1 MKDCRSKNVQQVK
14 CANQVE
20 QEANVLCAFN
30 GKVERN
36 NEVWYIDSGC
46 SNHMTAHES
55 LLIDIDT
62 NFTGKVKMGD
72 GNIVKATG
80 RGTLVINTKKGRRCI
95 REVMLVPGLDENLLS
110 VGQMM
115 EHGYFLLFGGTVVEI
130 YDDISLSNLVTKVE
144 VKNRS
149 FPLVLKYLEE
159 VAKKASV
166 TSSMKLWHKR
176 LGHLNMTS
184 LQNLQ
189 KDEMVQG
196 IPKMDQCN
204 ETCEGRVFGK
214 HHRDSF
220 EARKA
225 WRATKP
231 LEFIHSDVCGP
242 IKTTTICGN
251 RYFLTFIDDYSRM
264 CWVYF
269 IRFKYEVF
277 TIFKKFKAIMELQ
290 SGYQIKRLR
299 SDRGGEY
306 TSHEFNA
313 FCEYVGLEKQLT
325 VAYSPQQNE
334 IAVRKNKT
342 IVEMAKS
349 MMHEK
354 NMPYKFWGE
363 AVNTSVYL
371 LNRCPTKALK
381 KKTPF
386 EVFSG
391 RKPFMKHLRVFG
403 SVCFTLIPHQLRH
416 KLEKS
421 SNKGVFVGYS
431 TSEKG
436 YRIYN
441 VLTQKII
448 LSRDVIFDEDSMW
461 NWDTMVEE
469 KDSVSLQIDLN
480 KRQTREPMETS
491 VQEEVTDNG
500 DIQGTPQQ
508 ATMSPQSSQS
518 QITTPSS
525 TPVRLRN
532 LNEIYAT
539 CNYCV
544 EEPETYEE
552 AEKDKGWKKAMK
564 EELEMIEKNDIW
576 ELVNRPSDKPVIS
589 VKWVYK
595 VKLNLDG
602 SVQKTNARL
611 VAKRYS
617 QKPGVDFNETFAPV
631 ARLDTIRTLIALAA
645 KKGWKLHQLDVKFA
659 FLNGVLEDEKNPNE
673 ATLYTKIESNNKTL
687 NVSIYVDDVVY
698 TGNDAAMMEEFKEE
712 MMKRY
717 EMTDLRPL
725 ASFSWH

>member
-1 MKDCRSKNVQQVK
+1 MKDCRSKNVQQVN

-20 QEANVLCAFN
+20 EEANVFCVFN
-30 GKVERN
+30 AKVERN

-46 SNHMTAHES
+46 NNHMTAHES

-62 NFTGKVKMGD
+62 NFTRKVKMRD

-95 REVMLVPGLDENLLS
+95 RKVMLVLGLDENLLS

-115 EHGYFLLFGGTVVEI
+115 EHGYFLLFGETVVEI
-130 YDDISLSNLVTKVE
+130 YDDRSLSNLVTKVE

-159 VAKKASV
+159 VSKKVSV

-184 LQNLQ
+184 LQNMQ

-204 ETCEGRVFGK
+204 ETCKGCVFGK

-220 EARKA
+220 EAGKA

-231 LEFIHSDVCGP
+231 LELIHSDVCGP
-242 IKTTTICGN
+242 MKTTTINGN
-251 RYFLTFIDDYSRM
+251 RYFLTFIYDYSRM

-269 IRFKYEVF
+269 MRFKSEVF
-277 TIFKKFKAIMELQ
+277 TIFKKFKAMVELQ

-313 FCEYVGLEKQLT
+313 FCEDVGLEKQLI
-325 VAYSPQQNE
+325 VAYSPQQNG
-334 IAVRKNKT
+334 IAKMKNMT

-363 AVNTSVYL
+363 AVNTLVYL
-371 LNRCPTKALK
+371 LNRCPTKALE

-391 RKPFMKHLRVFG
+391 KKPSVKHLRVFG
-403 SVCFTLIPHQLRH
+403 SVCYTLIPHQLRH

-421 SNKGVFVGYS
+421 SNKGVFVGYC

-436 YRIYN
+436 YRVYN

-448 LSRDVIFDEDSMW
+448 LSKDVIFDEDSMW
-461 NWDTMVEE
+461 N
-469 KDSVSLQIDLN
+469 
-480 KRQTREPMETS
+480 
-491 VQEEVTDNG
+491 
-500 DIQGTPQQ
+500 
-508 ATMSPQSSQS
+508 
-518 QITTPSS
+518 
-525 TPVRLRN
+525 
-532 LNEIYAT
+532 
-539 CNYCV
+539 
-544 EEPETYEE
+544 
-552 AEKDKGWKKAMK
+552 
-564 EELEMIEKNDIW
+564 
-576 ELVNRPSDKPVIS
+576 
-589 VKWVYK
+589 
-595 VKLNLDG
+595 
-602 SVQKTNARL
+602 
-611 VAKRYS
+611 
-617 QKPGVDFNETFAPV
+617 
-631 ARLDTIRTLIALAA
+631 
-645 KKGWKLHQLDVKFA
+645 
-659 FLNGVLEDEKNPNE
+659 
-673 ATLYTKIESNNKTL
+673 
-687 NVSIYVDDVVY
+687 
-698 TGNDAAMMEEFKEE
+698 
-712 MMKRY
+712 
-717 EMTDLRPL
+717 
-725 ASFSWH
+725 